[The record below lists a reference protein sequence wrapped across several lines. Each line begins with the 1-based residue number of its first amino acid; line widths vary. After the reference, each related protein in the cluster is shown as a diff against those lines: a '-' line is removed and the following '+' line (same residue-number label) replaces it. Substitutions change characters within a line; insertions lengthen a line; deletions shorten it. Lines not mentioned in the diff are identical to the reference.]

1 MERVGEEMELDIIFM
16 LNCPEKGDRELPC
29 VESADSEAFDIMYR
43 GYIVA
48 WKTYGGGVI
57 VCFNSGDIKNKTE
70 FLPLIIIYMILKI
83 D

>member
-48 WKTYGGGVI
+48 
-57 VCFNSGDIKNKTE
+57 
-70 FLPLIIIYMILKI
+70 
-83 D
+83 